1 MDIYYDNFVVSL
13 KRGKQNITLH
23 HMYSQSHTK
32 CQILTFF
39 LHLLVSPQRLDHNTA
54 IQILFEAKS
63 LRITMHVNITS
74 EFFFSEFLQ
83 IFKVYN
89 KCMITEIQ

>member
-1 MDIYYDNFVVSL
+1 
-13 KRGKQNITLH
+13 
-23 HMYSQSHTK
+23 MYSQSHTK

-74 EFFFSEFLQ
+74 EFFSFLEVLQ